1 MFHTYLDHKQ
11 NNARHRIDWT
21 LHRPT
26 RPQAPAS
33 LNPSNRIEIIQPCR
47 CNLLFNN
54 YRNKFTAGNTLRF
67 SSCTTTTKRT
77 TRSFL
82 QRFAIVWTNRASPPN
97 LQPPTIHLDPTE
109 CDRALDLLS
118 DQQPLAHSTL
128 SEKYF
133 LYFIK
138 KMKQGSERLQKEK
151 VTRNDC
157 RGQRGEEQ
165 DDAKKRRIQ

>member
-1 MFHTYLDHKQ
+1 MCEAVRVVFHTYLDHKQ

-109 CDRALDLLS
+109 CDRPRISSLTNSRSLIRLSVKNIFFILLR
-118 DQQPLAHSTL
+118 
-128 SEKYF
+128 K
-133 LYFIK
+133 
-138 KMKQGSERLQKEK
+138 
-151 VTRNDC
+151 
-157 RGQRGEEQ
+157 
-165 DDAKKRRIQ
+165 

>member
-1 MFHTYLDHKQ
+1 MRVVFHTYLDHKQ

-109 CDRALDLLS
+109 CDRPRISSLTNSRSLIRLSVKNIFFILLR
-118 DQQPLAHSTL
+118 
-128 SEKYF
+128 K
-133 LYFIK
+133 
-138 KMKQGSERLQKEK
+138 
-151 VTRNDC
+151 
-157 RGQRGEEQ
+157 
-165 DDAKKRRIQ
+165 